1 LYGRNNANYFALKIY
16 RKYSKMEPAYVYT
29 ITSVYIVTKSMVSW
43 FEHSRML
50 KKVLV
55 RKCNKK
61 KLSYVIVQFY
71 F

>member
-1 LYGRNNANYFALKIY
+1 
-16 RKYSKMEPAYVYT
+16 MEPAYVYT
-29 ITSVYIVTKSMVSW
+29 RTSVYIVTKSMVSW